1 MLLVTN
7 AVGLASDML
16 FANVGFMLA
25 NVPSL
30 KLVANWRMHLL

>member
-25 NVPSL
+25 TVPSE
-30 KLVANWRMHLL
+30 VGS